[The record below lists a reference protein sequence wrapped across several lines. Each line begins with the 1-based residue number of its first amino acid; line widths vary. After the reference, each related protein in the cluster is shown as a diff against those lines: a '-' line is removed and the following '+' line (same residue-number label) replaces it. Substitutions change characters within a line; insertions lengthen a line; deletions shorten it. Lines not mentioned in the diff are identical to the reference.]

1 MLWLF
6 FPGHGGRVTS
16 GMSLSAYVVK
26 SMALEMKDD
35 SHPREAILKHAK
47 VYSVAV
53 VCSFFVRKV
62 NQLAFLCAC
71 FLALM
76 HRYVRLS
83 VAWSVNLLTSVFLFL
98 ITSLLT
104 PVFVWL
110 SAYMAFCICLSAQL
124 FSSLE
129 CSGFLSLFV
138 IVWLYSTVR
147 LSVSGRRSNLSV
159 SLPLLLLP
167 ARLPD
172 CLVSVCL
179 PAWLLGVW
187 LYVYMY
193 GGKSVGVCVCLTG
206 IIFFFSQAAAEDPYW
221 VSPAYAQ

>member
-1 MLWLF
+1 MSANWCCGF

-53 VCSFFVRKV
+53 VCSFFVS
-62 NQLAFLCAC
+62 QLAFLSAC

-83 VAWSVNLLTSVFLFL
+83 VAWSVDLLTSVFLFL
-98 ITSLLT
+98 YTSLLT

-147 LSVSGRRSNLSV
+147 LSVSVRRSNLSFLCPCY
-159 SLPLLLLP
+159 SCLPTCLTTWCLSVC
-167 ARLPD
+167 LPD
-172 CLVSVCL
+172 CLVSDCMYVC
-179 PAWLLGVW
+179 
-187 LYVYMY
+187 M
-193 GGKSVGVCVCLTG
+193 
-206 IIFFFSQAAAEDPYW
+206 
-221 VSPAYAQ
+221 

>member
-6 FPGHGGRVTS
+6 FQVMVAELHLVCHCQLMWWKAWHWRWK
-16 GMSLSAYVVK
+16 MI
-26 SMALEMKDD
+26 
-35 SHPREAILKHAK
+35 RIL
-47 VYSVAV
+47 VRPSSNTQRYTVL
-53 VCSFFVRKV
+53 VCSFFVS
-62 NQLAFLCAC
+62 QLAFLSAC

-83 VAWSVNLLTSVFLFL
+83 VAWSVDLLTSVFLFL
-98 ITSLLT
+98 YTSLLT

-110 SAYMAFCICLSAQL
+110 SVYMAFCICLSAQL

-147 LSVSGRRSNLSV
+147 LSVSVRRSNWSV

-167 ARLPD
+167 AHLPD
-172 CLVSVCL
+172 YLVSVCL

-187 LYVYMY
+187 LYVCMY
-193 GGKSVGVCVCLTG
+193 VCMYVGR
-206 IIFFFSQAAAEDPYW
+206 
-221 VSPAYAQ
+221 

>member
-1 MLWLF
+1 MTFFSRPRWQSYIWYVIVSLCGEKHGTGDERWFASSWGHPQTRKGIQCSCGVFILCPKSQSARFPVCMFPCLNAPLCPPVCRLVCQSFDLCLF
-6 FPGHGGRVTS
+6 F
-16 GMSLSAYVVK
+16 LY
-26 SMALEMKDD
+26 
-35 SHPREAILKHAK
+35 
-47 VYSVAV
+47 
-53 VCSFFVRKV
+53 
-62 NQLAFLCAC
+62 
-71 FLALM
+71 
-76 HRYVRLS
+76 
-83 VAWSVNLLTSVFLFL
+83 
-98 ITSLLT
+98 TSLLT

-129 CSGFLSLFV
+129 CSGFLSLFA

-147 LSVSGRRSNLSV
+147 LSVSVRRSNLSV

-167 ARLPD
+167 TRLPD

-206 IIFFFSQAAAEDPYW
+206 IMFFFSQAAAEDPYW

>member
-1 MLWLF
+1 
-6 FPGHGGRVTS
+6 
-16 GMSLSAYVVK
+16 
-26 SMALEMKDD
+26 MALEMKDD

-53 VCSFFVRKV
+53 VCSFFVS
-62 NQLAFLCAC
+62 QLAFLSAC

-83 VAWSVNLLTSVFLFL
+83 VAWSVDLLTTVFFF
-98 ITSLLT
+98 IYTSLLT

-110 SAYMAFCICLSAQL
+110 SVYMAFCICLSAQL
-124 FSSLE
+124 FPSLE

-147 LSVSGRRSNLSV
+147 LSVSVRRSNWSV

-167 ARLPD
+167 AHLPD
-172 CLVSVCL
+172 YLVSVCL

-187 LYVYMY
+187 LYVCMY
-193 GGKSVGVCVCLTG
+193 VCREVSQSV
-206 IIFFFSQAAAEDPYW
+206 FAS
-221 VSPAYAQ
+221 VSPASYFSFLRLPRKILTGCHQHMHSKFDTPWAIGSCLD

>member
-1 MLWLF
+1 
-6 FPGHGGRVTS
+6 
-16 GMSLSAYVVK
+16 
-26 SMALEMKDD
+26 MALEMKDD

-47 VYSVAV
+47 VYSVAM
-53 VCSFFVRKV
+53 VCSFFVSE
-62 NQLAFLCAC
+62 LAFRSAC

-76 HRYVRLS
+76 HLYVRLS
-83 VAWSVNLLTSVFLFL
+83 VAWSVDLLTSVFLFL
-98 ITSLLT
+98 YTSLLT

-147 LSVSGRRSNLSV
+147 LSVSVRRSNLSV

-206 IIFFFSQAAAEDPYW
+206 IMFFFSQAAAEDPYW